1 MEKIPFEN
9 GTLVTSSKVIINEVE
24 YEVRPAE
31 YTGETPLNAGNL
43 NQMQDNIEEAIEG
56 MLKLTFPIGS
66 TYITQTD
73 TNPSTILGFG
83 TWERVKGRVL
93 VGLDEND
100 EDFNEI
106 GKEGGETKHKMTLEE
121 LVPHLHNMIGIPKEY
136 EWVAPKSGINYSFTD
151 QETYLQHTGTTGSG
165 QPFNITQPYKV
176 VGYMWLR
183 TA

>member
-1 MEKIPFEN
+1 MDKIPFEN

-100 EDFNEI
+100 EDFNKI
-106 GKEGGETKHKMTLEE
+106 GKIGGEKKHTMSINE
-121 LVPHLHNMIGIPKEY
+121 LVKHNHSMVGIPKEY
-136 EWVAPKSGINYSFTD
+136 EWKAPKSGMNYSFTD
-151 QETYLQHTGTTGSG
+151 QETYTQITGNTGG
-165 QPFNITQPYKV
+165 GEPFNIQQLYKV